1 MKKPNKQKKSKNVEL
16 KKEKEISQNA
26 INNLIKEDALKE
38 EVLTASRWAIGL
50 LLGLIFI
57 GLVAGIELKTRE
69 DGLGKR
75 VYDVFENCFENNLLT
90 RFTGETI
97 AISPPLIVSKDQI
110 KTIFSTIRSA
120 ILEVK

>member
-1 MKKPNKQKKSKNVEL
+1 MNNHQEHYQLL
-16 KKEKEISQNA
+16 K
-26 INNLIKEDALKE
+26 
-38 EVLTASRWAIGL
+38 
-50 LLGLIFI
+50 
-57 GLVAGIELKTRE
+57 
-69 DGLGKR
+69 
-75 VYDVFENCFENNLLT
+75 NCFENNLLT